1 MTNQRTVIAQLSAHH
16 TTQAF
21 LTTGCTLLFFAAF
34 RSRQHPFVSD
44 QQFPRKLKRSLHA
57 AAPHLRFPVCPMRD
71 ELSQI
76 FSFTFATILSLN
88 SGSDVIRYLAL
99 MVVFIVGARYC
110 LVPILP
116 WTRIRVLQY
125 NLEETEG
132 VLRLALSE
140 SLRDRIPP
148 FVLHVELDLLC
159 ARLFASHL
167 KSDLL
172 LAKNLP
178 WPEYLRLLRD
188 ISLKAARSQR
198 QVRELR
204 LTIMLAIEAERQRR
218 YNDSICEKREVISSL
233 ISTDGLAVAAGPVRS
248 YATRND
254 VTRQTVSRERGLLRL
269 TEPPEP
275 LSFSLY
281 LPALYS
287 DFAGS
292 TCPLFSKR
300 SSSASTP
307 KSSKKSS
314 KSASA
319 SKQKQKQVVAI
330 DTDDEPEDEYD
341 SDALDDS
348 DDGATKKRKRK
359 TEVKKKAR
367 SPKKKKTVDTD
378 DEEFDLEDGQ
388 EIVGV
393 VVEAPKTG
401 LVPAGQI
408 SKNTFDFLLKLQ
420 SPGVQRSPM
429 VHVRFKL
436 HDAVYRQAEKEWKDF
451 IEVFTDLL
459 IEEDDQIPPL
469 PPKDVI
475 HRIYRDIRFS
485 NNKTPYKTGFSASFS
500 RSGRKGIFAVYHVM
514 IKPGNQS
521 MIAAGA
527 WCPGKNEL
535 ETIRSNI
542 KRDPT
547 RLRQTIAESTFV
559 KYFGEPKPGKR
570 SNIFG
575 GEDELKVAP
584 KGVAKDHRDIDL
596 LKCRSFAV
604 SHQFTDTQ
612 VLSPDFKTTLAEIAA
627 VATPFVHCLNDMM
640 TVPPDAED
648 DEDDG

>member
-1 MTNQRTVIAQLSAHH
+1 M
-16 TTQAF
+16 
-21 LTTGCTLLFFAAF
+21 
-34 RSRQHPFVSD
+34 P
-44 QQFPRKLKRSLHA
+44 
-57 AAPHLRFPVCPMRD
+57 
-71 ELSQI
+71 
-76 FSFTFATILSLN
+76 
-88 SGSDVIRYLAL
+88 
-99 MVVFIVGARYC
+99 AR
-110 LVPILP
+110 PK
-116 WTRIRVLQY
+116 
-125 NLEETEG
+125 G
-132 VLRLALSE
+132 
-140 SLRDRIPP
+140 
-148 FVLHVELDLLC
+148 
-159 ARLFASHL
+159 
-167 KSDLL
+167 
-172 LAKNLP
+172 
-178 WPEYLRLLRD
+178 
-188 ISLKAARSQR
+188 
-198 QVRELR
+198 
-204 LTIMLAIEAERQRR
+204 
-218 YNDSICEKREVISSL
+218 
-233 ISTDGLAVAAGPVRS
+233 
-248 YATRND
+248 
-254 VTRQTVSRERGLLRL
+254 
-269 TEPPEP
+269 
-275 LSFSLY
+275 
-281 LPALYS
+281 
-287 DFAGS
+287 
-292 TCPLFSKR
+292 
-300 SSSASTP
+300 SSSTSTP
-307 KSSKKSS
+307 KTSKKSS

-319 SKQKQKQVVAI
+319 SKQKPKQAVAI
-330 DTDDEPEDEYD
+330 DTDDESEDEYN

-408 SKNTFDFLLKLQ
+408 SKNTFDFLLKLRLPECNDRQ
-420 SPGVQRSPM
+420 W
-429 VHVRFKL
+429 FKL

-459 IEEDDQIPPL
+459 IEVDDEIPPL

-500 RSGRKGIFAVYHVM
+500 RSGRKGIFAFYHVM

-521 MIAAGA
+521 IVAAGA

-542 KRDPT
+542 KRDPS
-547 RLRQTIAESTFV
+547 RLRQMITEPAFV
-559 KYFGEPKPGKR
+559 KYFGEPKPGSR

-575 GEDELKVAP
+575 REDELKVAP
-584 KGVAKDHRDIDL
+584 KGIAKDHRDIDL

-604 SHQFTDTQ
+604 SHQFTDSQ
-612 VLSPDFKTTLAEIAA
+612 VLSPDFKTTVAEIAG